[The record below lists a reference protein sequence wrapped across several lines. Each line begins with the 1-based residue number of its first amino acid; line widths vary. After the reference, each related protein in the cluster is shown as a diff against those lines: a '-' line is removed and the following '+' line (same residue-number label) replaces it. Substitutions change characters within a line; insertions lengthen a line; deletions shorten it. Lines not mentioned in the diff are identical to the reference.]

1 MAVCIKDCIQNMN
14 LVIGC
19 TIGCSYCYARNN
31 VRRFHMIDD
40 FEKPEF
46 FPNIPAIRSM
56 KTQTIL
62 EENMSIETLVNM
74 ILCILSFI
82 LAAISVVTVAVT
94 LRQNNRMIE
103 ESTRPYIS
111 VYTDEINT
119 GNPLFYLIIKNFGKS
134 PAYITKFESD
144 FDFRGCYKIPTD
156 KDYLGNLKN
165 AVFAPGQSRI
175 CMLDYAK
182 IGKEITFTLEYHSGA
197 KKKYSEKFT
206 IDLKAGVSM
215 PYGKAATEGK
225 ELRTISYTLQE
236 MLQKNL

>member
-1 MAVCIKDCIQNMN
+1 MEAIVTLGLSEWCALTFSN
-14 LVIGC
+14 LLQITNV
-19 TIGCSYCYARNN
+19 YAKI
-31 VRRFHMIDD
+31 MYYTL
-40 FEKPEF
+40 
-46 FPNIPAIRSM
+46 
-56 KTQTIL
+56 KTQIIL
-62 EENMSIETLVNM
+62 EKNMSIEILVNM